1 MNCVVGVSELNGIP
15 WIPFFLGL
23 VLGSVGI
30 LWGTRSRR
38 LPTQALLDTLPGWGC
53 LLSEQLQVLRL
64 SAPAQELLGSP
75 HFLEQAPHAKIK
87 ALLKRFLAS
96 GSNQYQVKVKIKVGP
111 RLEEQWFLLSL
122 HRLLPSRQQILML
135 GFDMR
140 AQMRLEE
147 LIQDQKAALENSA
160 RMASMGQIAA
170 GIAHEI
176 NNPLAVMTA
185 KAFQVRRRLGPNADP
200 KDLTDLQKI
209 EATGYRVARIIKGLK
224 NLSRDGEHDPLDNVL
239 MKDVLK
245 DVVAMCEDKLQKFR
259 IELHLDIPKDL
270 NFDARATQLAQVLL
284 NLVSNAIDAIKDS
297 SEAWIKIEAKADDLF
312 VEIKVTDSGKG
323 IPKELQEKIM
333 TPFFTTKA
341 AGSGT
346 GLGLS
351 ISRRILADHH
361 GELRYN
367 PASRHTQFVIRLP
380 RSHTFKQAS

>member
-1 MNCVVGVSELNGIP
+1 MAGVLELSEIP

-23 VLGSVGI
+23 ILGSVGI
-30 LWGTRSRR
+30 FFWARSRQ
-38 LPTQALLDTLPGWGC
+38 LPAQALLDALPGWGC
-53 LLSEQLQVLRL
+53 LLSDQLKVLRL
-64 SAPAQELLGSP
+64 SASGYELLGSP
-75 HFLEQAPHAKIK
+75 GFLEQAPHAKIR

-111 RLEEQWFLLSL
+111 RLEDQWFLLSL
-122 HRLLPSRQQILML
+122 HRLPPSRQQILLL
-135 GFDMR
+135 GFDLR

-200 KDLTDLQKI
+200 KDLADLQKI
-209 EATGYRVARIIKGLK
+209 ETTGYRVARIIKGLK
-224 NLSRDGEHDPLDNVL
+224 NLSRDGERDPLDNVL

-245 DVVAMCEDKLQKFR
+245 DVLSMCEDKLKKFG
-259 IELHLDIPKDL
+259 IELHLDIPEDL
-270 NFDARATQLAQVLL
+270 SFDARATQLAQVLL
-284 NLVSNAIDAIKDS
+284 NLVSNAIDAIKGTPES
-297 SEAWIKIEAKADDLF
+297 WIKIEAKADDLF

-341 AGSGT
+341 AGLGT

-367 PASRHTQFVIRLP
+367 PASRHTQFVIQLP